1 MTIEQL
7 LRDPNT
13 ELSDEFLATVLG
25 DKLTLWNAFNERL
38 QDFDISLEWRYY
50 KDGGWLGKA
59 TNKKRTIF
67 WGSLSDGFFSA
78 SFNFPEKPHLRT
90 GLLELDISEDIK
102 NSLSSTPKG
111 AFWGFTVD
119 VHSESQLSDL
129 YKIIEYKKS
138 AK

>member
-1 MTIEQL
+1 MIEQL

-13 ELSDEFLATVLG
+13 EITDEFLAMALG
-25 DKLTLWNAFNERL
+25 DSFTLWKVFNEKL
-38 QDFDISLEWRYY
+38 HEFDISIEWRHY
-50 KDGGWLGKA
+50 KDGGWLMKA

-67 WGSLSDGFFSA
+67 WGSVSDGFFSA
-78 SFNFPEKPHLRT
+78 SFNFPEKPHLRA

-111 AFWGFTVD
+111 TFWGFTVD
-119 VHSESQLSDL
+119 VCNESRLYDL
-129 YKIIEYKKS
+129 YKLINYKKS